1 MTSADNEKNERGE
14 PDWSYLEGR
23 PGRDVSIPNLELGAG
38 SSTNRGRP
46 IEGKMLTIGRE
57 TKLSGDVTECELL
70 IVEGN
75 IEKSNVNAKSMEIS
89 QTGSFTG
96 TAVLEEAKI
105 GGSFDGNLK
114 ITGKL
119 HITNTGKVS
128 GKIKYSTLEIEN
140 GGQIIGDIKISN
152 KK

>member
-1 MTSADNEKNERGE
+1 MTSTDNEKNERGE

-23 PGRDVSIPNLELGAG
+23 PGRDVSIPNLELGNGGTAK
-38 SSTNRGRP
+38 RGRP
-46 IEGKMLTIGRE
+46 IEGKILTIGRE

-75 IEKSNVNAKSMEIS
+75 IEKSNANAKSMEIS

-105 GGSFDGNLK
+105 GGIFDGNLK

-119 HITNTGKVS
+119 HITNTGRVS

-140 GGQIIGDIKISN
+140 GGQIIGDIKLSN